1 MREADAVGYGGG
13 FAVVIS
19 IEGGEAAAKRTFNPH
34 LGVEGGLSVLG
45 TSGIVEPMSQQALLD
60 TLQIQIHQ
68 AALKSRRLILAPGNY
83 GLDYLAANYPAL
95 HEIPV
100 VKSQI
105 SSARRWIWQRRST
118 SRRCCSSGMWASSS
132 SWRAVS

>member
-1 MREADAVGYGGG
+1 MTKPGLDQPVGAAAINRVPRQMITEALLREADAVGYGGG

-60 TLQIQIHQ
+60 TLQIEIHQ
-68 AALKSRRLILAPGNY
+68 AALK
-83 GLDYLAANYPAL
+83 AAA
-95 HEIPV
+95 
-100 VKSQI
+100 
-105 SSARRWIWQRRST
+105 
-118 SRRCCSSGMWASSS
+118 
-132 SWRAVS
+132 